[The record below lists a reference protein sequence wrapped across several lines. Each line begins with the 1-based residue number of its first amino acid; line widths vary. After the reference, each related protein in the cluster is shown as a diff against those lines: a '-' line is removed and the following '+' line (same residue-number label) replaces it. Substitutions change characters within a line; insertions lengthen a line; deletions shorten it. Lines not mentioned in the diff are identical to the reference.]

1 MLNDESAYG
10 GTEREQLG
18 QTWFDGGMEREQ
30 LGQTPVNLLPLSFY
44 FPRQSTK
51 EAHEVKHKLSLYFGS
66 QGTPLGRLALF
77 GLIET

>member
-1 MLNDESAYG
+1 
-10 GTEREQLG
+10 
-18 QTWFDGGMEREQ
+18 MEREQ